1 MERSATFASLRV
13 HNYRLYAA
21 GGLISN
27 SGTWMGRVA
36 QDWLVLTELTD
47 RSASALGIATGSAV
61 RAVPAACAM
70 VGDDRRPVPQA
81 QDPAGDPDD
90 AVGDGAA
97 ARCR

>member
-36 QDWLVLTELTD
+36 QDWLEYYV
-47 RSASALGIATGSAV
+47 
-61 RAVPAACAM
+61 
-70 VGDDRRPVPQA
+70 
-81 QDPAGDPDD
+81 
-90 AVGDGAA
+90 
-97 ARCR
+97 